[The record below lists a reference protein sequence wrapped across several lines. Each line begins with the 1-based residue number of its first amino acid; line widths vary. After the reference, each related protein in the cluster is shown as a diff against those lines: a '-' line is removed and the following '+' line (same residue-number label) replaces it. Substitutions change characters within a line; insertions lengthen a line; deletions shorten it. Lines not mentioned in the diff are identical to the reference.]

1 MELTALAGNAQ
12 IKAQLA
18 HREGDLAHT
27 YIVAGPAG
35 SGRHTLA
42 AQMAAALVCSAQ
54 PQLRPCGRCSHCRK
68 AAGGIHPDI
77 TVIAGSGGKPITVD
91 QVRALR
97 TDAYVRPNEAE
108 RKVYLLERADRMN
121 ASAQN
126 AMLKLLEDGPAY
138 AVFFLLAE
146 NGSALLPTV
155 RSRCEPLELA
165 PVSPAQAEEW
175 LAKAF
180 PGRTAEEIRR
190 AALECQGILGRAAAL
205 LEGGQEEDGLE
216 ETARSLSAALEGED
230 ELALF
235 EATQALDKLSREEL
249 TAVLDRTLIQIG
261 ARLPGSQRP
270 RRLLA
275 AAELLRRLCRIDGI
289 EWIRLHYAYP
299 AGFPDEV
306 IEAMAS
312 EPKICKYLDIPF
324 QHISDAQLAS
334 MHRRH
339 TKAEAMELIG
349 RLRGAIPDL
358 ALRTTLLV
366 GYPGE
371 TEADFAELEQFVRD
385 VRFERLGV
393 FAYSEEEGTYSAQEL
408 KDDVP
413 EEVKQQRV
421 ERIMTLQNDIA
432 RENNLRRV
440 GRTERVLID
449 SRQGDYYVGRTQY
462 DSPEVDQEILIPAAE
477 RRLLRGHFYEIR
489 IDGAADYDLYG
500 KAVRK

>member
-18 HREGDLAHT
+18 HREGDLAHA

-155 RSRCEPLELA
+155 RSRCETLELA

-216 ETARSLSAALEGED
+216 ETARLYNMVE
-230 ELALF
+230 ELLDF
-235 EATQALDKLSREEL
+235 SRLATQALDKLSREEL

-275 AAELLRRLCRIDGI
+275 AAELLRRLR
-289 EWIRLHYAYP
+289 
-299 AGFPDEV
+299 
-306 IEAMAS
+306 
-312 EPKICKYLDIPF
+312 
-324 QHISDAQLAS
+324 
-334 MHRRH
+334 
-339 TKAEAMELIG
+339 
-349 RLRGAIPDL
+349 
-358 ALRTTLLV
+358 
-366 GYPGE
+366 
-371 TEADFAELEQFVRD
+371 
-385 VRFERLGV
+385 
-393 FAYSEEEGTYSAQEL
+393 
-408 KDDVP
+408 
-413 EEVKQQRV
+413 
-421 ERIMTLQNDIA
+421 
-432 RENNLRRV
+432 
-440 GRTERVLID
+440 
-449 SRQGDYYVGRTQY
+449 
-462 DSPEVDQEILIPAAE
+462 
-477 RRLLRGHFYEIR
+477 
-489 IDGAADYDLYG
+489 DGADLNANPG
-500 KAVRK
+500 QVAGWLCAGMFLRP

>member
-18 HREGDLAHT
+18 HREGDLAHA

-155 RSRCEPLELA
+155 RSRCETLELA
-165 PVSPAQAEEW
+165 P
-175 LAKAF
+175 AKAC

-275 AAELLRRLCRIDGI
+275 AAELLRRLR
-289 EWIRLHYAYP
+289 
-299 AGFPDEV
+299 
-306 IEAMAS
+306 
-312 EPKICKYLDIPF
+312 
-324 QHISDAQLAS
+324 
-334 MHRRH
+334 
-339 TKAEAMELIG
+339 
-349 RLRGAIPDL
+349 
-358 ALRTTLLV
+358 
-366 GYPGE
+366 
-371 TEADFAELEQFVRD
+371 
-385 VRFERLGV
+385 
-393 FAYSEEEGTYSAQEL
+393 
-408 KDDVP
+408 
-413 EEVKQQRV
+413 
-421 ERIMTLQNDIA
+421 
-432 RENNLRRV
+432 
-440 GRTERVLID
+440 
-449 SRQGDYYVGRTQY
+449 
-462 DSPEVDQEILIPAAE
+462 
-477 RRLLRGHFYEIR
+477 
-489 IDGAADYDLYG
+489 DGADLNANPG
-500 KAVRK
+500 QVAGWLCAGMFLRP